1 MASPQKEP
9 VDPEVQ
15 KERRKKWA
23 EMAAADVDTQ
33 AKEFLLSFIMEF
45 KGRSEEVLDI
55 AEEFKSYLRNDG
67 DVDLEEDL
75 AHLFLERRGDA
86 RTVVELREALSVID
100 YDRNNRVCFLEYILF
115 ENDKTVDDLFD
126 ARDKGLPPEELIKAL
141 EEAIAQYHA
150 TLAEGKAEV
159 DKRAELELLAEGF
172 GVAAMKARA
181 ELAQMRARGF
191 TSAHNYKEI
200 RAKYTTK
207 KKEKEL
213 READKSEAL
222 RKAKAEEDAR
232 LEAEAKRKAQAD
244 AEERAARRARLKAR
258 ASAFE

>member
-1 MASPQKEP
+1 MP
-9 VDPEVQ
+9 DPSTAE
-15 KERRKKWA
+15 ERRKQWGV
-23 EMAAADVDTQ
+23 MAASTVDNQ

-75 AHLFLERRGDA
+75 AHLFLEKRGDA
-86 RTVVELREALSVID
+86 RTVVELREALKVID
-100 YDRNNRVCFLEYILF
+100 FDRNNRVCFLEYILF
-115 ENDKTVDDLFD
+115 QYEKTVDDLFD
-126 ARDKGLPPEELIKAL
+126 ARDKGMPPEELIKAL

-150 TLAEGKAEV
+150 ALAEGKAEV
-159 DKRAELELLAEGF
+159 DRRAELELLAEGF

-181 ELAQMRARGF
+181 ELAQLRSRGF
-191 TSAHNYKEI
+191 TSAQNYREI
-200 RAKYTTK
+200 RAKYNQK
-207 KKEKEL
+207 RKEKDL
-213 READKSEAL
+213 KEADKSEAL
-222 RKAKAEEDAR
+222 RKAQAEENKR
-232 LEAEAKRKAQAD
+232 LEEEAKRKAQAE